1 LKKNYIDTGKVL
13 YVARD
18 YVYETGTSQ
27 GAFRAA
33 IAANCAREQGK
44 YWEMRDLLFENTKHF
59 SPATLSIHAKALGL
73 DMTKFR
79 YCLDDGYRQEVSDD
93 YQDGKAAGMKAGTLA
108 YYVNGF
114 KVLTSS
120 FDQLNVTIDN
130 VLTGKWS

>member
-1 LKKNYIDTGKVL
+1 
-13 YVARD
+13 
-18 YVYETGTSQ
+18 
-27 GAFRAA
+27 
-33 IAANCAREQGK
+33 
-44 YWEMRDLLFENTKHF
+44 
-59 SPATLSIHAKALGL
+59 
-73 DMTKFR
+73 MTKFR